1 MRKFTAL
8 SAGML
13 FAPVAGALVDR
24 WNRRTILMV
33 SDALNAVTVLA
44 LALLSM
50 AGVLRL
56 WHVFVVIGVGS
67 LLRAIQMPAL
77 NSVVVLLAPKEHV
90 GRANGM
96 VLLAQAIGN
105 TVGFAAGGVLLVAIG
120 LDRVLLIDC
129 ATFVLNVAIL
139 LFVAIPA
146 PPRSAAGS
154 ADAGRLLGEIR
165 QGWRYLSTRR
175 VLVALIAFYAAL
187 QFTVGYVDALFTPL
201 VLSFASAKA
210 LGLVVAFTGVG
221 MLLGSVLLT
230 TWGGP
235 RRRIH
240 GLAGFALPL
249 GLFLF
254 LGALRPSVPLIIVAA
269 LSFTLCFTVID
280 GTTRS
285 VLQLEIEPDMQGR
298 AFATFN
304 MVTNAV
310 LCASYA
316 LAGPIA
322 DHWFEPLLRA
332 GGPLADTVG
341 AVIGVGPGRGVALLV
356 LMFGDSESFGGS
368 RLRAA
373 LAYRWTDGDV
383 EPVMVTH
390 GSSEAIYLV
399 MHLAL
404 EPGDE
409 VVVLDPAYQQLYDI
423 AAWRGCRITR
433 WPLLAGDGFRADL
446 PRLRELARARPR
458 MIVANFPHN
467 PTGVSITRAEQDE
480 LVAIAAECGAWLVWD
495 NAFGEITYTGD
506 PLPLPRRYDR
516 CICFGT
522 LSKSYGLAGLR
533 VGWCLA
539 PPDLLARMAVLR
551 DYIAL
556 YVSPVLEFFAELAVR
571 NADRIV

>member
-8 SAGML
+8 SAGLLVSVLGSAFTGLALAVWVFQTTGSVTQYGITLVLNFLPGIL

-341 AVIGVGPGRGVALLV
+341 AVIGVGPGRGMALLV
-356 LMFGDSESFGGS
+356 LLFG
-368 RLRAA
+368 
-373 LAYRWTDGDV
+373 
-383 EPVMVTH
+383 
-390 GSSEAIYLV
+390 
-399 MHLAL
+399 
-404 EPGDE
+404 
-409 VVVLDPAYQQLYDI
+409 VVVLATSVVAYLQ
-423 AAWRGCRITR
+423 
-433 WPLLAGDGFRADL
+433 P
-446 PRLRELARARPR
+446 
-458 MIVANFPHN
+458 
-467 PTGVSITRAEQDE
+467 
-480 LVAIAAECGAWLVWD
+480 
-495 NAFGEITYTGD
+495 
-506 PLPLPRRYDR
+506 
-516 CICFGT
+516 
-522 LSKSYGLAGLR
+522 GLR
-533 VGWCLA
+533 NLPDRPAGGEAGEAEPAVVLSGA
-539 PPDLLARMAVLR
+539 PP
-551 DYIAL
+551 
-556 YVSPVLEFFAELAVR
+556 EG
-571 NADRIV
+571 